1 MAHFILEYSG
11 NLAGDLDVPVLF
23 RELHNTAVATGV
35 FPLGGIRFRAVH
47 CDDYLIAD
55 GKPENAFVHLSMKM
69 GHGRTLEVRK
79 DVGEKL
85 FATLCATLDPIFQR
99 RPLGISFEIQELNPD
114 LSFKK
119 NNMHDK
125 LRGSG

>member
-11 NLAGDLDVPVLF
+11 NLAGELDVPALF
-23 RELHNTAVATGV
+23 RELHATAVATGV
-35 FPLGGIRFRAVH
+35 FPLGGIRFRAVR

-55 GKPENAFVHLSMKM
+55 GNANNGFVHLSMKM
-69 GHGRTLEVRK
+69 GHGRPLEVRK

-85 FATLCATLDPIFQR
+85 FATLCTVLDPIFQR

-114 LSFKK
+114 LNYRK
-119 NNMHDK
+119 NNIHDRLK
-125 LRGSG
+125 GSG